1 MTSSQLIPVLLTPLI
16 AWRVYRRFRK
26 NVGRQPYRP
35 VRLVA
40 YGAMFLAT
48 IALIGAV
55 SFGKPMSLLGLAT
68 GVVLG
73 AVLGFLGLRLSVFER
88 RDAGSFY
95 TPNTLLG
102 GGISVLFVGRLLYRF
117 IVLNQATDRPQ
128 WSPQNLAASPLT
140 LALFGLTAGYY
151 IVFSI
156 GVVWTMRR
164 IKSPTAIQPVASADS
179 RRETNP

>member
-35 VRLVA
+35 VRLMA
-40 YGAMFLAT
+40 YGTMFLAT
-48 IALIGAV
+48 IAFIGAV
-55 SFGKPMSLLGLAT
+55 SFGQPMSLLGLAA
-68 GVVLG
+68 GVAIG
-73 AVLGFLGLRLSVFER
+73 AGLGLVGIRLSRFER
-88 RDAGSFY
+88 TDTGSFY

-117 IVLNQATDRPQ
+117 VILNMTSDRPH
-128 WSPQNLAASPLT
+128 WSPQNLVASPLT

-151 IVFSI
+151 VVFSM
-156 GVVWTMRR
+156 GVVWRMRR
-164 IKSPTAIQPVASADS
+164 EAFVLVSTPELLAAEPES
-179 RRETNP
+179 RV

>member
-1 MTSSQLIPVLLTPLI
+1 MTSSQVIPFLLTPLI
-16 AWRVYRRFRK
+16 AWRVYRRFHK

-35 VRLVA
+35 VRKIA
-40 YGAMFLAT
+40 YAAMFVFSV
-48 IALIGAV
+48 ALIGGV
-55 SFGKPMSLLGLAT
+55 SSGQPLALLGLAA
-68 GVVLG
+68 GVTIGGL
-73 AVLGFLGLRLSVFER
+73 LGLLGLKLSAFER
-88 RDAGSFY
+88 LETGSFY

-117 IVLNQATDRPQ
+117 VVLNQATDRPH
-128 WSPQNLAASPLT
+128 WSPQNLVASPLT

-164 IKSPTAIQPVASADS
+164 IKSPTTIPPVASVDS
-179 RRETNP
+179 RRETNS

>member
-40 YGAMFLAT
+40 YGTMFLAT
-48 IALIGAV
+48 VALIGAV
-55 SFGKPMSLLGLAT
+55 SFNQPMSLLSLAA
-68 GVVLG
+68 GVAIG
-73 AVLGFLGLRLSVFER
+73 AAFGFLGLRLSRFER
-88 RDAGSFY
+88 TDTGSFY

-117 IVLNQATDRPQ
+117 VVLNQVGDRPH
-128 WSPQNLAASPLT
+128 WSPQNLVASPLT

-151 IVFSI
+151 VVFSL
-156 GVVWTMRR
+156 GVVWRMRR
-164 IKSPTAIQPVASADS
+164 ESSVPAATPAALEVEPVSPP
-179 RRETNP
+179 

>member
-35 VRLVA
+35 VRLMA
-40 YGAMFLAT
+40 YGTMFLAT
-48 IALIGAV
+48 IAFIGAV
-55 SFGKPMSLLGLAT
+55 SFGRPTSLLGLAA
-68 GVVLG
+68 GVAIG
-73 AVLGFLGLRLSVFER
+73 AGLGFVGIRLSRFER
-88 RDAGSFY
+88 TDTGSFY

-117 IVLNQATDRPQ
+117 VILNMTSDRPH
-128 WSPQNLAASPLT
+128 WSPQNLVASPLT

-151 IVFSI
+151 VVFSM
-156 GVVWTMRR
+156 GVVWRMRR
-164 IKSPTAIQPVASADS
+164 EVFVAVPKPEELDVEPVS
-179 RRETNP
+179 RL